1 MRRISIAL
9 AVLLLPSMAA
19 YADCPSAIEAAVQ
32 RANALP
38 PSAGR
43 AAMLEQ
49 IQRAQVAHHEDD
61 EGECIDQLKLATDV
75 LDSIDAAKSRN
86 ATAR

>member
-9 AVLLLPSMAA
+9 AALLLSSIAA
-19 YADCPSAIEAAVQ
+19 VADCPSDIPAALQ

-38 PSAGR
+38 TTAGR
-43 AAMLEQ
+43 AALLEQ

-61 EGECIDQLKLATDV
+61 EGECVDQLKIATDV
-75 LDSIDAAKSRN
+75 LDSIDAAKSRA
-86 ATAR
+86 ATAH